1 MSLFDEEILKQQ
13 PKKKRKTIK
22 PSTILAVSIIILLI
36 LCIAAIVGIMYLKNK
51 ILTINMDGKN
61 VSKLKEILIM
71 EENNKVYFPIKKLAN
86 YLGYDAYNGDY
97 ITLSEDDISKCYIES
112 EEEMISFTLNSNI
125 VIKKNNEETKQ
136 IKVIEP
142 IKEIN
147 GELCLSE
154 NCTEDV
160 FNFKFYYNK
169 ENNKIV
175 IQTLDYLYGIASKN
189 AIQNGY
195 IEIPETIQN
204 KLSVLQ
210 NMLIVKSS
218 NGYYG
223 VVDVT
228 NMQNLILETKYD
240 KINYIRESSEFL
252 VESDGKKGIITQNK
266 KTKIEMIYDSIQKVN
281 DAFYIVK
288 YENLYGILNK
298 EGERI
303 LHPEYQQIGINVEQY
318 SKNGVTNG
326 YIFYNRLVPVR
337 KNGKWNLFDMQK
349 NSVTELKLDLFG
361 CTYAPNTSSRAYGVL
376 LLQDYN
382 LIVGYKNGKYNLI
395 DMKGEV
401 LIEDNILE
409 AVYIR
414 NVEGKNKY
422 YVSIDKTEKELER
435 FLQEEGI
442 TKITN

>member
-1 MSLFDEEILKQQ
+1 MNLFEEEILKQ
-13 PKKKRKTIK
+13 PKKKKKTIK
-22 PSTILAVSIIILLI
+22 PSTILAISIVILLI

-61 VSKLKEILIM
+61 VPKLKEILIM
-71 EENNKVYFPIKKLAN
+71 EENNKVYFPIKRLAN

-97 ITLSEDDISKCYIES
+97 ITLSEDDITKCYIES
-112 EEEMISFTLNSNI
+112 EEEMISFTLNSN
-125 VIKKNNEETKQ
+125 VVTKKNNEGIRQ

-169 ENNKIV
+169 ESNKII
-175 IQTLDYLYGIASKN
+175 IQTLDYLYGIANEN

-204 KLSVLQ
+204 KLSVLE

-240 KINYIRESSEFL
+240 KINYIMESSEFL
-252 VESDGKKGIITQNK
+252 VESNGKKGIITKNK
-266 KTKIEMIYDSIQKVN
+266 KTKIEMIYESIQKVN

-288 YENLYGILNK
+288 YENLYGILDK
-298 EGERI
+298 EGERM
-303 LHPEYQQIGINVEQY
+303 LHPEYQQIGIEVDEY

-326 YIFYNRLVPVR
+326 YIFYDSFVPVK
-337 KNGKWNLFDMQK
+337 KNGKWALFDMQK
-349 NSVTELKLDLFG
+349 NSVTDFQFDSFG
-361 CTYAPNTSSRAYGVL
+361 CTDVPNTSSRAYGVL

-382 LIVGYKNGKYNLI
+382 LIVGCKDGKYNLI
-395 DMKGEV
+395 DIKGEV
-401 LIEDNILE
+401 LLEDNILE

-414 NVEGKNKY
+414 SVEGKNKY
-422 YVSIDKTEKELER
+422 YVSIDRTEKELEY
-435 FLQEEGI
+435 FLQEKGI
-442 TKITN
+442 TKTIN